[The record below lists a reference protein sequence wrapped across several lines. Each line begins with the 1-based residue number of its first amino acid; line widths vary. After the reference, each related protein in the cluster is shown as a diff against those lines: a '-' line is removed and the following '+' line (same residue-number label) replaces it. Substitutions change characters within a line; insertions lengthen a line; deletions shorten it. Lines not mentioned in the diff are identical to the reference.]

1 VTTKPTIKRNQEAA
15 DMKTDLPIETRLQN
29 ARTAL
34 HLALMAGDSNTSEL
48 RQVVRTLEAKQ
59 ASAADSQAAAEAAV
73 RAAAQSAAAEREA
86 GIRSAAQ
93 TLQEARNARLNAVR
107 AHLSVRAIPDILS
120 SFV

>member
-1 VTTKPTIKRNQEAA
+1 MTATKQPKRSQEGA

-48 RQVVRTLEAKQ
+48 RQVVRTLEAEQ
-59 ASAADSQAAAEAAV
+59 ASAAESQAAAEAAV
-73 RAAAQSAAAEREA
+73 RATAQSAAAEREA

-107 AHLSVRAIPDILS
+107 AHLSVRAIPDTRS

>member
-1 VTTKPTIKRNQEAA
+1 
-15 DMKTDLPIETRLQN
+15 MKTDLPIETRLQN

-48 RQVVRTLEAKQ
+48 RQVVRTLESEQ
-59 ASAADSQAAAEAAV
+59 ARAAESQATAE
-73 RAAAQSAAAEREA
+73 AAAQSAAAEREA

-107 AHLSVRAIPDILS
+107 AHLSVRAIPDTRS